1 MITSILPWLAIIA
14 GFAGLIWSADRFID
28 GSAAIA
34 NNFGVPKLLIG
45 LTVVAFGTSAPE
57 IVVSISAS
65 LRGAGEIAIGN
76 AIGSNLANI
85 GLVLGI
91 TTLLAPL
98 TFKHYMLRQEVPI
111 MLAIMGIAGWFLY
124 NGELSRVEG
133 ILLVSIMMP
142 LIAWLIY
149 NKKQHPEE
157 EDDIPSMTMLSAAL
171 WFGIGLALLVTSA
184 EVLVWGA
191 TTIAT
196 GFGISPLVIG
206 LTVIA
211 IGTSLPELAASVMST
226 LKGHYDIAIGNV
238 IGSNIFNLLLVAGIP
253 AIIHP
258 LSMTEDVFYRDYLSM
273 IALTSALCL
282 LMLSAVFIRK
292 QPTIGRM
299 SGITLLILYVGYY
312 TLLIFD

>member
-1 MITSILPWLAIIA
+1 MITSILPWLAILA

-57 IVVSISAS
+57 IVVSVSAS

-98 TFKHYMLRQEVPI
+98 TFKHHMLRQEVPI

-124 NGELSRVEG
+124 NGELSQREG
-133 ILLVSIMMP
+133 ILLVSLMIP
-142 LIAWLIY
+142 LIGWLIY

-157 EDDIPSMTMLSAAL
+157 EEDIPSMGMLSAAL

-273 IALTSALCL
+273 IALTGALCL
-282 LMLSAVFIRK
+282 LMLCAVFIRK
-292 QPTIGRM
+292 KPTIGRM
-299 SGITLLILYVGYY
+299 SGIALLILYVGYY
-312 TLLIFD
+312 TLLIFG

>member
-1 MITSILPWLAIIA
+1 MINTLPWLAVLA
-14 GFAGLIWSADRFID
+14 GFVGLIWSADRFID

-34 NNFGVPKLLIG
+34 NNFGIPKLLIG

-91 TTLLAPL
+91 TTLVAPL
-98 TFKHYMLRQEVPI
+98 TFKPYILRQEIPI
-111 MLAIMGIAGWFLY
+111 MLAVMGVAGWFLY
-124 NGELSRVEG
+124 NGDLSRTEG
-133 ILLVSIMMP
+133 ILLVSLMIP
-142 LIAWLIY
+142 LLVWLFY
-149 NKKQHPEE
+149 SKKQHPEE
-157 EDDIPSMTMLSAAL
+157 EDDIASMSMLSAGL

-184 EVLVWGA
+184 EILVWGA
-191 TTIAT
+191 TSIAK

-253 AIIHP
+253 AIIQP
-258 LSMTEDVFYRDYLSM
+258 LSMTPDVFYRDYFSMMLLS
-273 IALTSALCL
+273 TALCGLMLAALLIRKNSTLGRLSGTLL
-282 LMLSAVFIRK
+282 LM
-292 QPTIGRM
+292 
-299 SGITLLILYVGYY
+299 LYVGYY
-312 TLLIFD
+312 VLLMN

>member
-1 MITSILPWLAIIA
+1 MTNTLPWLAVLA

-34 NNFGVPKLLIG
+34 NNFGISKLLIG

-91 TTLLAPL
+91 TTLVAPL
-98 TFKHYMLRQEVPI
+98 TFKSYMLRQEVPI
-111 MLAIMGIAGWFLY
+111 MLAVMGVAGWFLY
-124 NGELSRVEG
+124 NGELSRTEG
-133 ILLVSIMMP
+133 VLLVSLMIP
-142 LIAWLIY
+142 LLAWLIY
-149 NKKQHPEE
+149 SKKQHPEE
-157 EDDIPSMTMLSAAL
+157 EEDIAQMSMLSAGL

-184 EVLVWGA
+184 EILVWGA
-191 TTIAT
+191 SSIAK
-196 GFGISPLVIG
+196 GFGISPLIIG
-206 LTVIA
+206 LTVVA
-211 IGTSLPELAASVMST
+211 VGTSLPELAASVIST

-253 AIIHP
+253 AIIQP
-258 LSMTEDVFYRDYLSM
+258 LSMTSDVFYRDYFYM
-273 IALTSALCL
+273 MALTTALCG
-282 LMLSAVFIRK
+282 LMLFA
-292 QPTIGRM
+292 
-299 SGITLLILYVGYY
+299 LLIKKNSTLGRRSGALLLTLYVGYY
-312 TLLIFD
+312 VLLMSTH